1 MEEFWKNLRELIAI
15 IKYIF
20 NVGDE
25 ANILHLDNKIRKE
38 RHRSD
43 WSMRASKRQD
53 HEDKLLKLVR
63 EKELIQSMHP
73 EWIVDKSE
81 FAPELLWMDGTE
93 YDETP
98 LDCEELE
105 FDGEGDFDIEIDFE
119 GEMDFSDGGGEGFG
133 EGGESF
139 DFGE

>member
-1 MEEFWKNLRELIAI
+1 MEEFWKNLKELIAI

-25 ANILHLDNKIRKE
+25 ANILHLDNRIRKE
-38 RHRSD
+38 RRRSD
-43 WSMRASKRQD
+43 WSMRSSKRKE

-73 EWIVDKSE
+73 EWIIDESE
-81 FAPELLWMDGTE
+81 FAPELIWMDGSE
-93 YDETP
+93 YDQTP
-98 LDCEELE
+98 LNEAELD
-105 FDGEGDFDIEIDFE
+105 FDGEGDFDVEIDFE
-119 GEMDFSDGGGEGFG
+119 GQMDFTDGGGEGFG
-133 EGGESF
+133 EGGEGF

>member
-1 MEEFWKNLRELIAI
+1 MEEFWKNLKELIAI

-38 RHRSD
+38 RNRSD
-43 WSMRASKRQD
+43 WSMRSSKRKE
-53 HEDKLLKLVR
+53 HEDKLLEFIR
-63 EKELIQSMHP
+63 DKEAIQARHP
-73 EWIVDKSE
+73 EWVTDESE
-81 FAPELLWMDGTE
+81 FAPELLWMDGNE
-93 YDETP
+93 YDVNS
-98 LDCEELE
+98 LDYAELE
-105 FDGEGDFDIEIDFE
+105 FDDEGDFDIEIDFE

-133 EGGESF
+133 EGGEGF